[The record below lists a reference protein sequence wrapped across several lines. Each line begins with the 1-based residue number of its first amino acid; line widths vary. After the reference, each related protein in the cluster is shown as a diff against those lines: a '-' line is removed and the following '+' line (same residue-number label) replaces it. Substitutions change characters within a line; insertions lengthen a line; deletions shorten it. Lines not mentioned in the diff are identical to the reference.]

1 MCTISDEDMPQ
12 QQEGLY
18 EQWENACGEGTFR
31 RDYLAKVIECMGGME
46 TSFTGSLGEIDTDAI
61 CDSVQAVTDCYPK
74 CACSHAEYAK
84 EFEAEMAELGL
95 DSLCRGKNRITC
107 GPRPMMSISAAP
119 GLRAAFFPTVSAMV
133 VATRLVMDRTTG

>member
-1 MCTISDEDMPQ
+1 MLSDEDIPQ

-31 RDYLAKVIECMGGME
+31 RDYLPKVIECMGGME
-46 TSFTGSLGEIDTDAI
+46 TSFTESLGEIDTDAI
-61 CDSVQAVTDCYPK
+61 CDSVQAVTGCYPK

-84 EFEAEMAELGL
+84 EFEAEMAELGF
-95 DSLCRGKNRITC
+95 DSLCIGENRITC
-107 GPRPMMSISAAP
+107 GPRPMMSISAAL

-133 VATRLVMDRTTG
+133 VATRLVTDRATG